1 MVQKNTAWQFLIVPL
16 AIYSIIIIFPFL
28 QTIYISLTNWNG
40 LSPEY
45 DFIGLANY
53 KGVFTDP
60 HFSGAIL
67 HNIIW
72 VLIFLLVPTTIGLIL
87 AVLLDKG
94 VPAATFFKSIIY
106 LPMIFSYVIIGLIWN
121 FIYEPRMGILNLFIR
136 MLGNPDWNFAWL
148 ANAESALLAIIAA
161 ASWQHIGLCMI
172 LYLAGLSGVR
182 QDLIEAA
189 KIDGARPYQIFL
201 HIVIPQLKNSTIVV
215 ISLTVINSLKN
226 FDLVYI
232 ATKGGPFRSSE
243 VLTTL
248 MYRESFWNYRMGYG
262 SAIASVL
269 FFIVFIVVFFY
280 FRSIMKE
287 AGDE

>member
-1 MVQKNTAWQFLIVPL
+1 MVQKNTAWQFLLLPLLIYFIV
-16 AIYSIIIIFPFL
+16 IIFPFL
-28 QTIYISLTNWNG
+28 QSLFLSMTDWNG
-40 LSPEY
+40 ISPEY
-45 DFIGLANY
+45 HFIGFANY

-67 HNIIW
+67 NNVIW
-72 VLIFLLVPTTIGLIL
+72 VIIFLLVPTVLGLFL
-87 AVLLDKG
+87 AVLLDSG
-94 VPAATFFKSIIY
+94 VPGATFFKSVIY
-106 LPMIFSYVIIGLIWN
+106 LPMIFSYVIIGLIWS
-121 FIYEPRMGILNLFIR
+121 FVYEPRLGILNIVIR
-136 MLGNPDWNFAWL
+136 MFGNPDWNFAWL
-148 ANAESALLAIIAA
+148 AQSKTALFSVIAA
-161 ASWQHIGLCMI
+161 ASWQHTGLCMI

-182 QDLIEAA
+182 QDLVEAA
-189 KIDGARPYQIFL
+189 KIDGAGPRRIFFN
-201 HIVIPQLKNSTIVV
+201 IVLPQLKNSTVVV
-215 ISLTVINSLKN
+215 ISLTVINSLKS

-280 FRSIMKE
+280 FRSIMADGE
-287 AGDE
+287 NE

>member
-16 AIYSIIIIFPFL
+16 IIYFIIIIFPFL

-72 VLIFLLVPTTIGLIL
+72 VIIFLLVPTTIGLIL

-94 VPAATFFKSIIY
+94 IPGATFFKSIIY

-136 MLGNPDWNFAWL
+136 ILGNPDWNFAWL
-148 ANAESALLAIIAA
+148 ANSKSALLSIIAA

-189 KIDGARPYQIFL
+189 RIDGARPYQIFL

-269 FFIVFIVVFFY
+269 FFIVFVVVFFY
-280 FRSIMKE
+280 FRSVMKE

>member
-1 MVQKNTAWQFLIVPL
+1 MVQKNTAWQFLIVPMV
-16 AIYSIIIIFPFL
+16 IYFIIIIFPFL

-40 LSPEY
+40 LSPEF
-45 DFIGLANY
+45 DFIGFANY

-60 HFSGAIL
+60 HFTGAIL

-72 VLIFLLVPTTIGLIL
+72 VIIFLLVPTTIGLVL

-94 VPAATFFKSIIY
+94 VPASTFFKSIIY

-136 MLGNPDWNFAWL
+136 IFGNPDWNFAWL
-148 ANAESALLAIIAA
+148 ANAESALLSIIAA

-189 KIDGARPYQIFL
+189 RIDGARSFQLFM
-201 HIVIPQLKNSTIVV
+201 HIVIPQLRNSTIVV
-215 ISLTVINSLKN
+215 ISLTVINSLKS

-232 ATKGGPFRSSE
+232 TTKGGPYRSSE

-287 AGDE
+287 TGNE